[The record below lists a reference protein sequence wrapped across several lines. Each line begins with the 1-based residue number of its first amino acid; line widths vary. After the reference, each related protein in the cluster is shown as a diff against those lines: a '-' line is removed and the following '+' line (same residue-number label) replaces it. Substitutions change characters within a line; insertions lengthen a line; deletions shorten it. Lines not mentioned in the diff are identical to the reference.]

1 MPRRNSTEESVSGN
15 KRNQSPPPAYGSED
29 EAAYRQQFPL
39 IGEMIASQSTQDS
52 EESVPPDP
60 APKPPAN
67 RSSKRQKRGTS
78 NERAREPLCCPCSR
92 GGTCAQRGGTCV
104 CVQNRRA
111 CTNCDPLAC
120 GRCKNTH
127 RAVTG
132 RIAQAQLNRD
142 RLIASLN
149 AQPRSSLSQQSQDE
163 ANTENTSTNDSR
175 TDTSGLA
182 NDAPANGNA
191 NNSSPEPSTANTN
204 DAPSENVQGERA
216 AEPPA
221 VDERR
226 TEQNT
231 EEGNA
236 DINGT
241 AEGGT
246 DSTADGSTTG
256 GDAVEHQGGDGGGN
270 VDASSNSR
278 NGESDQLDNDDEEEA
293 QAQQNNRNQNIGW
306 DAGLE
311 VPNDVFNDA
320 HELRSFDVGYRV
332 IEADPRLQ
340 ELSIAD
346 WKLLGVYGDTIHQND
361 GIHLDGGIVDD
372 LLWQRRWRKVVSTP
386 LSLWYAP
393 KGKIGRAFV
402 EQLTKEWRGVR
413 ERHWNSEKPLI
424 FAAVVL
430 RRKASVRSASSI
442 KATIEAR
449 LKLWEAGRFAELVGD
464 CVAEGKRGRVSK
476 SKSGDTEEEL
486 DSIGRRFNTMFLSGK
501 VRGAVR
507 FATDREAGGPLS
519 PDGTDS
525 KTGNTVIDVLRSK
538 HPLIRVPNLEDAEV
552 KCFEGYPY
560 TPCSVPHAFDE
571 ESIAK
576 VAGKL
581 HGSAG
586 PAGID
591 ADLMKSLTLRHGL
604 ASAELRSEMALWAE
618 WMANESPPWAAIR
631 AVNAK
636 RLAPLDKKPGVRP
649 VHVGE
654 IYQRLWAK
662 QTIASAGESAKTAC
676 GNVQLCA
683 GLEAGVEGN
692 LHAVREYWPEAGGFE
707 DDEDAAANNPFTEI
721 LEMMQD
727 AEDGAEF
734 EGPPM
739 ENPGVTLVDAA
750 NGFNELNRYAML
762 WNVRHRWAAGA
773 RFAFN
778 SYRHFLT
785 LVVRTDD
792 AEDAYWLEGQEGL
805 SQGDPFAMLLYGIAL
820 MPLAERMLEAVPG
833 ALQPWFA
840 DDSAVAGTSEQ
851 CADCLDFLCQEGPAY
866 GYFPEPEKS
875 WHISKQSDEA
885 EAKVAFAV
893 HGLDVQFTRGHRYLG
908 GFLGSADGKH
918 EWLEEKVKVWAEGVK
933 TLARIALRYPQ
944 TAYAGLVLCLQNE
957 WQYVQRTCPS
967 IGFTFAPIEVALR
980 EEFIPALLGVESISG
995 EDRELY
1001 AHGVKRGGL
1010 AIRNPVETAVP
1021 LYESSKS
1028 ATSELVESMLE
1039 GKSLNLALH
1048 QEKVK
1053 LASEEARKTRAH
1065 LESALLRE
1073 REEDMGP
1080 SEKWRIRRSS
1090 ASGTWLTC
1098 LPSWVNGTE
1107 LSKDEFQDN
1116 IRLRYNLKPLC
1127 IPERCDG
1134 CGAKMTVEHA
1144 LSCKVGGLVH
1154 VRHDDVADE
1163 FGHLCGLAFKP
1174 SRVTH
1179 EPLINSGTICEAE
1192 EVVAR
1197 RLQDNLRNE
1206 RRNLDEV
1213 ETAEDERADQ
1223 THNPRPEFNNENRAD
1238 KGVIGFWKRNRE
1250 CLFDVRITDTEG
1262 RSTRNQDPERVIA
1275 KCEKEK
1281 KDKHLEA
1288 CLYRRKDFVPLVYSV
1303 DGLSG
1308 REAKSAERRVASALA
1323 WKWKRHYSEMCG
1335 YVRARMALAVVRA
1348 NTLLLRSSRVRRSRP
1363 RPQIEDGASME
1374 GWHQFSERF

>member
-1 MPRRNSTEESVSGN
+1 MPRRESTEESVSGN
-15 KRNQSPPPAYGSED
+15 KRNQSPPPAYGSD
-29 EAAYRQQFPL
+29 DDASYRQQFPS
-39 IGEMIASQSTQDS
+39 IGEMFSSQLTQDS
-52 EESVPPDP
+52 EDS
-60 APKPPAN
+60 N

-78 NERAREPLCCPCSR
+78 NERARDPLCCPCSR
-92 GGTCAQRGGTCV
+92 GGTCSQRGGSCV

-120 GRCKNTH
+120 GRCTNTH
-127 RAVTG
+127 RARTG
-132 RIAQAQLNRD
+132 RIEEARLQRD
-142 RLIASLN
+142 RFLASLN
-149 AQPRSSLSQQSQDE
+149 AQPRSSQSQDE
-163 ANTENTSTNDSR
+163 AESNATGANDPR
-175 TDTSGLA
+175 TDTSGLD
-182 NDAPANGNA
+182 NGAPAA
-191 NNSSPEPSTANTN
+191 RSTTESSSEPSSANSN
-204 DAPSENVQGERA
+204 NAPSVNVQGERVA
-216 AEPPA
+216 APPA
-221 VDERR
+221 EDARVN
-226 TEQNT
+226 EQNQ
-231 EEGNA
+231 EEEDA
-236 DINGT
+236 EING
-241 AEGGT
+241 AEEGGT
-246 DSTADGSTTG
+246 DSTANGTTAS
-256 GDAVEHQGGDGGGN
+256 GDAVENQGGDEEGN
-270 VDASSNSR
+270 VDASADSR
-278 NGESDQLDNDDEEEA
+278 ASESDQPDNEDEEEA
-293 QAQQNNRNQNIGW
+293 PAQHNNQNQNIGW

-311 VPNDVFNDA
+311 IPNNVFNDA
-320 HELRSFDVGYRV
+320 HNLRSFDVGYRV
-332 IEADPRLQ
+332 IEADSRLQ
-340 ELSIAD
+340 ELSVAD
-346 WKLLGVYGDTIHQND
+346 WKLLSVYGDTIHLND

-372 LLWQRRWRKVVSTP
+372 LLWQRRWRRVVATP

-393 KGKIGRAFV
+393 KGKVGRAFV

-430 RRKASVRSASSI
+430 RRKTTVRSASGI

-449 LKLWEAGRFAELVGD
+449 LKLWEAGRYAELVGD
-464 CVAEGKRGRVSK
+464 CVAEGQRGRVSK
-476 SKSGDTEEEL
+476 SKYGDTEEEL

-507 FATDREAGGPLS
+507 FATDREAGGPLD
-519 PDGTDS
+519 PEGKDS
-525 KTGNTVIDVLRSK
+525 KTGEKVIEVLRSK
-538 HPLIRVPNLEDAEV
+538 HPQIRIPNLEDAEV
-552 KCFEGYPY
+552 KCFEGYPH

-576 VAGKL
+576 IAGKL

-604 ASAELRSEMALWAE
+604 ASAELRAEMALWAE
-618 WMANESPPWAAIR
+618 WMANDCPPWAAIR

-636 RLAPLDKKPGVRP
+636 RLVPLDKKPGVRP

-692 LHAVREYWPEAGGFE
+692 LHAVREYWPDSGGFE
-707 DDEDAAANNPFTEI
+707 EDEEAAANNPFTEI
-721 LEMMQD
+721 LEMMQN
-727 AEDGAEF
+727 AEDGEEF
-734 EGPPM
+734 NGPPL

-750 NGFNELNRYAML
+750 NGFNELGRYAML

-792 AEDAYWLEGQEGL
+792 AEDAYWLQGQEGL

-820 MPLAERMLEAVPG
+820 MPLAERMKEAVPG

-851 CADCLDFLCQEGPAY
+851 CADCLAFLCQEGPDY
-866 GYFPEPEKS
+866 GYYPEPEKS
-875 WHISKQSDEA
+875 WHISKACDEA
-885 EAKVAFAV
+885 EARVAFAV
-893 HGLDVQFTRGHRYLG
+893 HNLDVQYTRGHRYVG
-908 GFLGSADGKH
+908 GFLGGANGKH
-918 EWLEEKVKVWAEGVK
+918 EWLEEKVKVWADGVK
-933 TLARIALRYPQ
+933 TLAKLAIRYPQ

-967 IGFTFAPIEVALR
+967 IGFTFAPIETALR

-995 EDRELY
+995 EDRELF

-1010 AIRNPVETAVP
+1010 AIRNPVETAIP

-1028 ATSELVESMLE
+1028 ATSVLVESMLE
-1039 GKSLNLALH
+1039 GRLLNIAAH
-1048 QEKVK
+1048 QEQVK
-1053 LASEEARKTRAH
+1053 LASAETRQERANR
-1065 LESALLRE
+1065 EIAVLRE
-1073 REEDMGP
+1073 REEAGGP
-1080 SEKWRIRRSS
+1080 SEKWRIRRSE
-1090 ASGTWLTC
+1090 ASGAWLTC

-1107 LSKDEFQDN
+1107 LSADEFRDN
-1116 IRLRYNLKPLC
+1116 VRLRYNLKPLY

-1134 CGAKMTVEHA
+1134 CGAKMTVDHA
-1144 LSCKVGGLVH
+1144 LSCKAGGLVH

-1192 EVVAR
+1192 EAVAR
-1197 RLQDNLRNE
+1197 RLQDELRRQ
-1206 RRNLDEV
+1206 RRNLDDV

-1223 THNPRPEFNNENRAD
+1223 THNPRPQFNNENRAD
-1238 KGVIGFWKRNRE
+1238 KGVLGFWKRNRE

-1262 RSTRNQDPERVIA
+1262 RSTRNQDPHRVIA

-1281 KDKHLEA
+1281 KDKHLAA

-1303 DGLSG
+1303 DGVTG
-1308 REAKSAERRVASALA
+1308 REAKSAERRLASALA

-1335 YVRARMALAVVRA
+1335 FVRARMALAVVRA